1 MHRRPGTDVRGPFES
16 ETSADD
22 TFEDSVFLFDCFGK
36 TTYICEK
43 FVMYSLKE
51 YPEEFKRSQ
60 SKGWLKFK
68 KKLKKI
74 AHTQLRRG
82 DKRYL
87 FRGREIPW

>member
-1 MHRRPGTDVRGPFES
+1 MHRRLGKMYGVRSNRKLPLTAPS
-16 ETSADD
+16 KILS
-22 TFEDSVFLFDCFGK
+22 FLFDYSEK
-36 TTYICEK
+36 TTYICKK
-43 FVMYSLKE
+43 FDMYSLKE
-51 YPEEFKRSQ
+51 YPEEFKQ
-60 SKGWLKFK
+60 SKKKTWLKFK

>member
-1 MHRRPGTDVRGPFES
+1 MHGRPGKMYGGGSTPQLPLV
-16 ETSADD
+16 TS
-22 TFEDSVFLFDCFGK
+22 SKILSFLFDYSEK
-36 TTYICEK
+36 TAYICKK
-43 FVMYSLKE
+43 FDMYSLKE
-51 YPEEFKRSQ
+51 YPEEFKQ
-60 SKGWLKFK
+60 SKKKSWLKFK